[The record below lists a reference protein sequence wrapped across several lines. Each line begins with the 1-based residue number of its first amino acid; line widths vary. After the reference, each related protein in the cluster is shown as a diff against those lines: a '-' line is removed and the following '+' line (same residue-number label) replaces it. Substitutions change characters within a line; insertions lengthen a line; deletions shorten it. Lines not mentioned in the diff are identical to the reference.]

1 MTKEREKGLNAEDI
15 KRKNELVAELKM
27 RFDDVEK
34 VINQY
39 NDTVTDANEFI
50 GDMLSLLDE
59 YYGSRSTNWKGSPNG
74 ESYDQFKEE
83 WRITISDIPDI
94 EDRSNVLEELP
105 NDLSRPVKRSEKK
118 IQLFSRK
125 LR

>member
-1 MTKEREKGLNAEDI
+1 MTKEREKGLRTEDI
-15 KRKNELVAELKM
+15 KRKNELVAELKK

-34 VINQY
+34 AIAQY
-39 NDTVTDANEFI
+39 NDTVNDANEFI

-59 YYGSRSTNWKGSPNG
+59 YYDSRSINWEDSPNG
-74 ESYDQFKEE
+74 ESYNQFKEA

-94 EDRSNVLEELP
+94 EDRSSVLEGLP
-105 NDLSRPVKRSEKK
+105 NDLSRPVKRPQKK

-125 LR
+125 L